1 MWITVWNAAT
11 LNWILCQLWL
21 STINTIN
28 NRKDRLHARKTG
40 CNHSACVAHRPHPPP
55 FPLRVYIS
63 KQASVCTAQPL
74 ALLPLYLA
82 LFLCPSPSL
91 ASIVH
96 LPRKF
101 LALKSYD
108 NCARCRLRRRDVD
121 CSASTDCAHSPLAS
135 VYVFLQPAATS
146 IYEKLLSSRGQMKWV
161 DIAIDVGFNVVSVC
175 LLLLLRQR
183 RQQKKQEEQLVVHS
197 FLFFFHRVSH
207 RVLMFFYSSFC
218 FVLQSSSVARYSN
231 LFHFHWH
238 WFLFFLSFLLL
249 FGVILDNCHTGSVRV
264 SSFFLFFKRL
274 DSNVA
279 TSFLINRIR
288 LY

>member
-55 FPLRVYIS
+55 FLHRIYIS

-74 ALLPLYLA
+74 ALLRSASLSQSISVSISL
-82 LFLCPSPSL
+82 SRKHSSL
-91 ASIVH
+91 AAQVLGLKIV
-96 LPRKF
+96 RQ
-101 LALKSYD
+101 
-108 NCARCRLRRRDVD
+108 LRAMPTATSRDVD
-121 CSASTDCAHSPLAS
+121 CSASTDCAHSPLAC
-135 VYVFLQPAATS
+135 VYVFYSLPRLLFMRNYFLREAKWNGSTS
-146 IYEKLLSSRGQMKWV
+146 LSTLALML
-161 DIAIDVGFNVVSVC
+161 FPFVC
-175 LLLLLRQR
+175 CCYCDNDDSNKNKRNNLWFI
-183 RQQKKQEEQLVVHS
+183 HS
-197 FLFFFHRVSH
+197 CFFPRVSH

-218 FVLQSSSVARYSN
+218 FVLQSSSAVRYSN

-264 SSFFLFFKRL
+264 SSFFLVLQEVKFKC
-274 DSNVA
+274 SHIVFN
-279 TSFLINRIR
+279 
-288 LY
+288 

>member
-40 CNHSACVAHRPHPPP
+40 CNHSACVAHRPLPP
-55 FPLRVYIS
+55 FPLRIYIS

-74 ALLPLYLA
+74 ALLRSASLSRSLS
-82 LFLCPSPSL
+82 LSPSPSL

-121 CSASTDCAHSPLAS
+121 CSASIDCAHSPLAC
-135 VYVFLQPAATS
+135 VYVFYSLPRLLFMRNYFLREAKWNGSTS
-146 IYEKLLSSRGQMKWV
+146 LSTLALML
-161 DIAIDVGFNVVSVC
+161 FPFVC
-175 LLLLLRQR
+175 CCYCDNDDSNKNKRNNLWFI
-183 RQQKKQEEQLVVHS
+183 HS
-197 FLFFFHRVSH
+197 CFFPRVSH

-238 WFLFFLSFLLL
+238 WFLFFLSFFLLL
-249 FGVILDNCHTGSVRV
+249 FGDILYNCHTGSVRV
-264 SSFFLFFKRL
+264 SLFSCSLKVKFKC
-274 DSNVA
+274 SHIVFN
-279 TSFLINRIR
+279 
-288 LY
+288 

>member
-40 CNHSACVAHRPHPPP
+40 CNHSACVAYRPHPP
-55 FPLRVYIS
+55 FPLHIYIS

-74 ALLPLYLA
+74 ALLRSASLSRSLS
-82 LFLCPSPSL
+82 LSPSPSL

-121 CSASTDCAHSPLAS
+121 CSASIDCAHSPLAC
-135 VYVFLQPAATS
+135 VYVFYSLPRLLFMRNYFLRETKWNGSTS
-146 IYEKLLSSRGQMKWV
+146 PSTLLSTLALML
-161 DIAIDVGFNVVSVC
+161 FPFVC
-175 LLLLLRQR
+175 CCYCDNDDSNKNKRNNLWFI
-183 RQQKKQEEQLVVHS
+183 HS
-197 FLFFFHRVSH
+197 CFFPRVSH
-207 RVLMFFYSSFC
+207 RILMFFYSSFC

-238 WFLFFLSFLLL
+238 WFLFFLSFLP
-249 FGVILDNCHTGSVRV
+249 F
-264 SSFFLFFKRL
+264 SFWWYF
-274 DSNVA
+274 V
-279 TSFLINRIR
+279 
-288 LY
+288 

>member
-40 CNHSACVAHRPHPPP
+40 CNHSACVAHRPHPL
-55 FPLRVYIS
+55 FTLRICFS

-74 ALLPLYLA
+74 ALLRSASLSRSLSVSIS
-82 LFLCPSPSL
+82 LSRKHSSL
-91 ASIVH
+91 AAQVLGLKIVRQLRAMPTATSRRWLLCQH
-96 LPRKF
+96 
-101 LALKSYD
+101 
-108 NCARCRLRRRDVD
+108 RLR
-121 CSASTDCAHSPLAS
+121 PLAS
-135 VYVFLQPAATS
+135 GQCLRFLQSAATS

-183 RQQKKQEEQLVVHS
+183 RQQQKQEEQLVVHS
-197 FLFFFHRVSH
+197 FLFFPRVSH
-207 RVLMFFYSSFC
+207 RVLMLFYSSFC

-249 FGVILDNCHTGSVRV
+249 F
-264 SSFFLFFKRL
+264 
-274 DSNVA
+274 
-279 TSFLINRIR
+279 
-288 LY
+288 